1 MGKSQGKRANLTVG
15 DKLKVLDLR
24 KKHPKMRQNGFE
36 GQGRSRRC
44 SSWRPMWLHTLRF
57 S

>member
-24 KKHPKMRQNGFE
+24 KLNHKMRQND
-36 GQGRSRRC
+36 
-44 SSWRPMWLHTLRF
+44 L
-57 S
+57 